1 MPTLREKMKR
11 EMTLRGFSPNTQRS
25 YLRSITKLH
34 DHFNR
39 NPAQLSEEEIKTFLL
54 HTFSTPRIAASTYN
68 VIIHGLKFFYEVV
81 LDNKAITFKLSR
93 MKEAQKLPDILS
105 QSEVER
111 IIKVTL
117 NIKYRTIFILVY
129 GAGLRISEA
138 ASLRFTDIDE
148 ERSTIHIRNGKRG
161 KDRYVTLSAVMLS
174 ALRTYWEK
182 CGLKITDQK
191 NPPEFIFTGTS
202 EKAILTTSIDNMY
215 RRSKALAGINKQGGI
230 HGLRHAFA
238 THALEFGVDLFAIKQ
253 LLGHANISSTTRYL
267 HMTDKTRQIIQS
279 PVDRLNL

>member
-1 MPTLREKMKR
+1 
-11 EMTLRGFSPNTQRS
+11 
-25 YLRSITKLH
+25 
-34 DHFNR
+34 
-39 NPAQLSEEEIKTFLL
+39 
-54 HTFSTPRIAASTYN
+54 
-68 VIIHGLKFFYEVV
+68 
-81 LDNKAITFKLSR
+81 
-93 MKEAQKLPDILS
+93 MKEPQKLPDILS

-117 NIKYRTIFILVY
+117 NLKYRTIFILIY

-138 ASLRFTDIDE
+138 ASLRLTDIDT

-161 KDRYVTLSAVMLS
+161 KDRYVTLSQVMLS
-174 ALRTYWEK
+174 ALRAYWK
-182 CGLKITDQK
+182 TCGSKITDQ
-191 NPPEFIFTGTS
+191 NNSPEFIFTGAS
-202 EKAILTTSIDNMY
+202 EKAISTTSIDNMY

-253 LLGHANISSTTRYL
+253 LLGHTNISSTARYL
-267 HMTDKTRQIIQS
+267 HMTDKARQIIQS